1 MRRRGD
7 GPKKVLGDAE
17 TSQEQQ
23 GRRQI
28 CGAIR
33 VVVFISSRRGSRRG
47 LGAQLCNPSSMMLRL
62 VATASGGCSGKAEA
76 NTLNYVCLLA
86 FL

>member
-1 MRRRGD
+1 MRRGGD
-7 GPKKVLGDAE
+7 GPEKVLGDAE

-28 CGAIR
+28 CGTVR
-33 VVVFISSRRGSRRG
+33 VVVFISSRQGSQRG
-47 LGAQLCNPSSMMLRL
+47 LVAQLCNPSSIMPRL

-76 NTLNYVCLLA
+76 NTLNYLCLLA